1 MSDKY
6 NLRNQLISI
15 AILLL
20 AVASGFVYMNRG
32 EGGSSEDEA
41 KLFMHRS
48 RFAAT
53 RLSWTYDGTTLPPV
67 FYRDPVTDT
76 DHTLGSEDRSI
87 VVALGRT
94 GCSPCQARELRNL
107 DSLYQELDASFPIV
121 GLYYNDLHEDDG
133 RYRYEVMQIKRM
145 AAVDFPIGYTKD
157 IRFADYMT
165 GGYFPTIFLLEG
177 NTVVSSFVPVPSDDL
192 FSFTYMKALEQLV
205 HPGFPAPDLPV
216 LDGSL
221 EDHGMLSE
229 WPLRSLAGDS
239 LNLDDFR
246 GTTVLLNRWATWCAP
261 CLKELPALQAL
272 YEKHEDITL
281 VLVSGEDQETVR
293 RYIEQREY
301 TFPVYTSESPPPD
314 VFKSGSIP
322 VTFVID
328 PKGRVVLRH
337 TGIADWND
345 DRVVVFLKRIASVA
359 SG

>member
-1 MSDKY
+1 MSGKY

-15 AILLL
+15 AILFL
-20 AVASGFVYMNRG
+20 AVVSGFIYMNHSEG
-32 EGGSSEDEA
+32 EPNHDELE
-41 KLFMHRS
+41 LFKYQRRFSAIRS
-48 RFAAT
+48 GWMYNGT
-53 RLSWTYDGTTLPPV
+53 IIPQILYHDGLTN
-67 FYRDPVTDT
+67 T
-76 DHTLGSEDRSI
+76 DHYLGTEERS
-87 VVALGRT
+87 VVIALSRQ
-94 GCSPCQARELRNL
+94 GCFPCQTRELRNL

-121 GLYYNDLHEDDG
+121 GLYYNDLHDDDDQ
-133 RYRYEVMQIKRM
+133 YYYEVMQIKRM

-165 GGYFPTIFLLEG
+165 GGYFPTIFLLSG
-177 NTVVSSFVPVPSDDL
+177 NTVVSSFVPVPSDDQ

-205 HPGFPAPDLPV
+205 HPGFPVPDLPV
-216 LDGSL
+216 LDSL
-221 EDHGMLSE
+221 IDYHGMLSG

-239 LNLDDFR
+239 LDFTNFR

-261 CLKELPALQAL
+261 CLKELPTLQAL
-272 YEKHEDITL
+272 YEEHQDITL
-281 VLVSGEDQETVR
+281 VLVSSEDHETVR

-301 TFPVYTSESPPPD
+301 TFPVYTSGSPPPD

-359 SG
+359 SS